1 MDERTL
7 ELYNELVKIITP
19 DTVFACVGAVRTTSY
34 LDSVGPQ
41 VGDILQANGI
51 PYVYGTHN
59 KPYNGITAEKMA
71 KTIKKHHKNNTV
83 IAIDTCCCHS
93 LKKLYKIQL
102 EKGYISPGAGV
113 GKELTK
119 VGDYAIKAYLISWK
133 DTELI
138 PNSELLNSKK
148 CGFLINKTDETVKII
163 SDAIVQAYKDACS
176 KPLIDII
183 EIENNKINVSKL
195 I

>member
-51 PYVYGTHN
+51 PYVYGTHK
-59 KPYNGITAEKMA
+59 KPYNGITAERMA

-83 IAIDTCCCHS
+83 IAIDICCCHN

-102 EKGYISPGAGV
+102 ENGHIAPGAGV
-113 GKELTK
+113 GKKLTK

-133 DTELI
+133 DIDLI
-138 PNSELLNSKK
+138 PNNELLNSEK
-148 CGFLINKTDETVKII
+148 CGFLINKTDEIVKII
-163 SDAIVQAYKDACS
+163 SDAIVQAYRDACS

-183 EIENNKINVSKL
+183 EIENNKANISKL

>member
-19 DTVFACVGAVRTTSY
+19 DTVFACVGAARTTSY

-41 VGDILQANGI
+41 VGDILQANGV

-71 KTIKKHHKNNTV
+71 KTINKYHKNNTV
-83 IAIDTCCCHS
+83 IAIDTCCCYNT
-93 LKKLYKIQL
+93 KKLYKIQL
-102 EKGYISPGAGV
+102 EKGHIAPGAGV

-133 DTELI
+133 DTDLI
-138 PNSELLNSKK
+138 PNNELLNSKK
-148 CGFLINKTDETVKII
+148 CGFLINKTDEAVKII

-183 EIENNKINVSKL
+183 EIENNKINISKL